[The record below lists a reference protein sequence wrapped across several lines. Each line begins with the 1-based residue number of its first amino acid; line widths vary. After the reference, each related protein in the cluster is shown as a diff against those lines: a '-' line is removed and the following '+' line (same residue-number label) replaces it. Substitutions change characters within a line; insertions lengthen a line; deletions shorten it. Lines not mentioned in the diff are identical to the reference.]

1 MSEQVSENRQPPV
14 VELSTPEL
22 AYLLMLMQTPRLF
35 GGDNQALY
43 PADQLAQ
50 EALWAEGKRQ
60 LEASGRMVWDED
72 EKAYHLDRPMEFLLI
87 EFAYPLAVL
96 QCEIARPTEQPTY
109 SYAIGAN
116 AIVQFALRDGSYLLR
131 FVPSAEAMI
140 AELSELLD
148 LPATRQSELAF
159 GLSNQRLKQA
169 QSDPS
174 ILNQFPPDFVATL
187 RQLRMT
193 ALISLFQVRESQ
205 LSAMRNI
212 TLFQQDENVT
222 WQAVVRDPNN
232 PDALDAQASDRAQFA
247 ATLQEQ
253 LTLILERE
261 VAG

>member
-22 AYLLMLMQTPRLF
+22 AYLLMLMQTPRVV

-43 PADQLAQ
+43 PADQAAQ

-96 QCEIARPTEQPTY
+96 QCEIARSTEQPTY

-116 AIVQFALRDGSYLLR
+116 AIVQFALRDQRYFLR
-131 FVPSAEAMI
+131 FVPSAEAMV

-148 LPATRQSELAF
+148 LPETRQNELRFA
-159 GLSNQRLKQA
+159 LSTQRLQAA
-169 QSDPS
+169 QSDPT
-174 ILNQFPPDFVATL
+174 ILSEFPPAFRASL
-187 RQLRMT
+187 RQLRMS

-205 LSAMRNI
+205 LTGMRNI
-212 TLFQQDENVT
+212 TLFQQDEWLT
-222 WQAVVRDPNN
+222 WQAVVRDPSD
-232 PDALDAQASDRAQFA
+232 PDLLDLQASHRAQFA
-247 ATLQEQ
+247 ASLQEQ
-253 LTLILERE
+253 LALILERE